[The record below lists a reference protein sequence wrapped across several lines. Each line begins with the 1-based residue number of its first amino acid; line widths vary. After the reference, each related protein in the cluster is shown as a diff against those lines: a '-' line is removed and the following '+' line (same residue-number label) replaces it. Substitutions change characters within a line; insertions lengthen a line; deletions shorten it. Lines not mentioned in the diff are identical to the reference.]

1 MDVTKNQLDL
11 SILPENAQQEMRDF
25 FQFLLHKYHD
35 KDSEVMEDQTV
46 RFAEFLE
53 QPIEVKRVKIYPREA
68 LHERYKNPFKSPI
81 ARRSNS

>member
-25 FQFLLHKYHD
+25 FQFLLNKYRD

-53 QPIEVKRVKIYPREA
+53 QSIEVKTVKIYPREA
-68 LHERYKNPFKSPI
+68 LHER
-81 ARRSNS
+81 